1 MRHLVREDEAN
12 ERSETMRIFVAGA
25 TGAVGKRLVP
35 LLVAN
40 GHDVV
45 GTTRSNGK
53 VHDLRA
59 LGAEPVVLDVLDAA
73 AVGRAVSEAS
83 PAVVVHQATAL
94 SGLTNMRNLDEAFAE
109 TNRLRTDGTD
119 NLLAAARAAG
129 AGMFVAQSFAGWP
142 YAREGSDVK
151 DEEAP
156 LDPSP
161 PASATETMAAIRHLE
176 ETVVGAEGIEGL
188 ALRYGGFYGPG
199 TSLFEGGEH
208 VAAVRKRMFPVVG
221 NGAGL
226 WSFVHIDDVAAA
238 TLAAIEHG
246 RRGLYN
252 IVDDEPAQT
261 SEWLPY
267 LAKVLGAKPPRH
279 VPEWLGRL
287 VAGEQLVSMMTE
299 GRGASNGK
307 AKRELGWKLIHP
319 SWREGFVNGLTY
331 KPERSAA

>member
-1 MRHLVREDEAN
+1 M
-12 ERSETMRIFVAGA
+12 
-25 TGAVGKRLVP
+25 
-35 LLVAN
+35 
-40 GHDVV
+40 
-45 GTTRSNGK
+45 
-53 VHDLRA
+53 
-59 LGAEPVVLDVLDAA
+59 LDVLDAE
-73 AVGRAVSEAS
+73 AVGRAVSEAA
-83 PAVVVHQATAL
+83 PDVVVHQATAL

-109 TNRLRTDGTD
+109 TNRLRTAGTD
-119 NLLAAARAAG
+119 NLLAAARAVG
-129 AGMFVAQSFAGWP
+129 AGKFVAQGFAGWP
-142 YAREGSDVK
+142 YAREGSAVK

-161 PASATETMAAIRHLE
+161 PASAAETMAAIRHLE
-176 ETVVGAEGIEGL
+176 ETVVGAEGIEGI

-199 TSLFEGGEH
+199 TSLGEGGEH
-208 VAAVRKRMFPVVG
+208 LAAVGKRAFPVVG

-238 TLAAIEHG
+238 TLAAIERG

-299 GRGASNGK
+299 GRGASNAK

-319 SWREGFVNGLTY
+319 TWREGFVNGLTDQQ
-331 KPERSAA
+331 KRSAA